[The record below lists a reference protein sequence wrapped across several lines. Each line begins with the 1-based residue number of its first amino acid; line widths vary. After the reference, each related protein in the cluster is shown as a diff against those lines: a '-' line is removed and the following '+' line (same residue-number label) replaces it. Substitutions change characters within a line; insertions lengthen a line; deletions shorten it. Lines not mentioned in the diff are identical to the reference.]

1 MNDDLLQTHL
11 NKGSRLPDLMP
22 VINYIEKVSSLRFC
36 HIFLKIFRID
46 NSHHRLF
53 EG

>member
-22 VINYIEKVSSLRFC
+22 VINYIEIVYSICF
-36 HIFLKIFRID
+36 
-46 NSHHRLF
+46 
-53 EG
+53 